1 MLYLLALLE
10 YLFAALCLPVLQP
23 IRFPSG
29 MAILR
34 PGLILKSGI
43 ADQKSKIETPFSILR
58 CDSQFCECASLKY
71 LIINRESK
79 RLTKEERHDSQF
91 RESQKREKR
100 ELCLSKVSKINRPKS
115 GGA

>member
-1 MLYLLALLE
+1 MSYLLALLA
-10 YLFAALCLPVLQP
+10 YLIAALYMQVLQP

-34 PGLILKSGI
+34 PGLTLKSGI
-43 ADQKSKIETPFSILR
+43 AVQKSKIETPFSILR

-71 LIINRESK
+71 LINRELK
-79 RLTKEERHDSQF
+79 RLNREERHGSQF
-91 RESQKREKR
+91 RESQKREKH
-100 ELCLSKVSKINRPKS
+100 ELCQPLASKINRPQS

>member
-1 MLYLLALLE
+1 MSYLLALLE
-10 YLFAALCLPVLQP
+10 YLIAALYMQVLQP

-34 PGLILKSGI
+34 PGLTLKSGI
-43 ADQKSKIETPFSILR
+43 AVQKSKIETQFSILR

-71 LIINRESK
+71 LINRESK
-79 RLTKEERHDSQF
+79 RLIRGERHDSQF

-100 ELCLSKVSKINRPKS
+100 ELCQPLASKINRPQS